1 MCVVHFMYAVCVTL
15 SVFFMRKQFDILVH
29 YIYRYEEYKSE
40 YITTQ
45 KKAYFDLH
53 KDEDW

>member
-1 MCVVHFMYAVCVTL
+1 MYAVCVTL
-15 SVFFMRKQFDILVH
+15 SVFLMWKQFDILVH